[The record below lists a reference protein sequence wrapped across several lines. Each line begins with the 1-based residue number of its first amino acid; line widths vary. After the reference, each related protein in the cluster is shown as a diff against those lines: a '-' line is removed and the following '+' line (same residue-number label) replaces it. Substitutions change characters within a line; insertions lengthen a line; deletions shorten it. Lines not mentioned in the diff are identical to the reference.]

1 MKMNLKVVKEVSAID
16 QFLAVMDLLKALGYE
31 TDKLT
36 IMDVTYLKSDI
47 IKAIEESDLDPYSEL
62 MNNKMVI

>member
-1 MKMNLKVVKEVSAID
+1 MKSLKKVKEVSAID

-47 IKAIEESDLDPYSEL
+47 IRAIEESELDPYSEL
-62 MNNKMVI
+62 MSNKMMI

>member
-1 MKMNLKVVKEVSAID
+1 MKNLKKVKEVSAID
-16 QFLAVMDLLKALGYE
+16 QFLAVMDLLKVLGYE

-47 IKAIEESDLDPYSEL
+47 IKAIEESELDPYSEL
-62 MNNKMVI
+62 MDNKMVI